1 MKKIHLH
8 GPLYHLRNRRM
19 ILNWTSTKYDTSTKH
34 FVKSVRIRGFS
45 GPHFPAFGLTTEIY
59 RASLRIQSKYR
70 KIQTRKTLGRHF
82 LQSVIQ
88 MWHAQLVGY
97 QIGLSPSKNLLHG
110 KLDQNSITIS
120 FLLGCFEWTWN
131 ILGQLQNEV
140 LCSESIDNA
149 LQWPYLR
156 LINLVWPWPMKLKT
170 FYLRK
175 K

>member
-1 MKKIHLH
+1 
-8 GPLYHLRNRRM
+8 M

-34 FVKSVRIRGFS
+34 FVKSVRIRSFS
-45 GPHFPAFGLTTEIY
+45 GPHFPTFGLTKEISW
-59 RASLRIQSKYR
+59 ASLRIQSKYR
-70 KIQTRKTLGRHF
+70 KIQTRNFGYRCDMF
-82 LQSVIQ
+82 S
-88 MWHAQLVGY
+88 WVGY
-97 QIGLSPSKNLLHG
+97 QIRLSPSKNLLHE

-149 LQWPYLR
+149 LKWPYLR

-170 FYLRK
+170 SYLRK

>member
-1 MKKIHLH
+1 MGHFTILEIDRWYLTGPVLNMIHQ
-8 GPLYHLRNRRM
+8 
-19 ILNWTSTKYDTSTKH
+19 LNTSWKVSV
-34 FVKSVRIRGFS
+34 FGVFLVRIFLLSDWPRRFTEQVS
-45 GPHFPAFGLTTEIY
+45 AFNPNTG
-59 RASLRIQSKYR
+59 KYR
-70 KIQTRKTLGRHF
+70 PEKLWVDTFYRVWYRCDML
-82 LQSVIQ
+82 S
-88 MWHAQLVGY
+88 WVGY

-120 FLLGCFEWTWN
+120 FLLGCFEWTRN

>member
-8 GPLYHLRNRRM
+8 GPLYHLRNRQM

-34 FVKSVRIRGFS
+34 FVKSVRIRGFLVRIFLHS
-45 GPHFPAFGLTTEIY
+45 DWPRRFTEQVSAFNPNTG
-59 RASLRIQSKYR
+59 KYR
-70 KIQTRKTLGRHF
+70 PEKLWVDTFYRVWYRCDML
-82 LQSVIQ
+82 S
-88 MWHAQLVGY
+88 WVGY

-149 LQWPYLR
+149 LQWLYLR